1 MNHNLTGPAGDGPQ
15 ARGGTRSLNRA
26 DDPVALWA
34 TARMAELIGDDLA
47 PVPKYG
53 SEEWR
58 RADSSDPRRTVAL
71 IEAAELWRRYGDE
84 QQLLAWFQ
92 EAQAVRPP
100 LASRKTLAELNEAA
114 KPNARPVQASKG
126 WPPVAI
132 PGRPG
137 CYRHLVNGRQVDVQK
152 RQVAA

>member
-1 MNHNLTGPAGDGPQ
+1 MKHTGTDPTGDSPQ
-15 ARGGTRSLNRA
+15 ACGGLRSLNHA

-34 TARMAELIGDDLA
+34 TARIAELIGDDLT

-53 SEEWR
+53 SDEWHR
-58 RADSSDPRRTVAL
+58 SDSSDPRRTVAL
-71 IEAAELWRRYGDE
+71 IEAAELWRRYDDD
-84 QQLLAWFQ
+84 QLLAWFR
-92 EAQAVRPP
+92 EAHGVRPP
-100 LASRKTLAELNEAA
+100 LASRKTMAELNKAA
-114 KPNARPVQASKG
+114 QRRPARSVQAVEG

-137 CYRHLVNGRQVDVQK
+137 WYRHVVNGRQVDVQK